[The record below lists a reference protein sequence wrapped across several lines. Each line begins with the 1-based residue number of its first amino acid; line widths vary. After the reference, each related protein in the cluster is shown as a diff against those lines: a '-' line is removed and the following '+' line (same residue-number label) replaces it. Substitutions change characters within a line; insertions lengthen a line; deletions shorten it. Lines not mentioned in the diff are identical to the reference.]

1 MGQNEDTFCRHFFEF
16 SSSYLS
22 YIITL
27 LSLLLNV
34 ICLAV
39 FAKITRQQRKENVYK
54 YLLVKSVA
62 DTYVSLAHSAFV
74 LHDTIFTFGH
84 TNSGSLSKVTVYLV
98 FGCYLS
104 MSMHFVSIVCAIM
117 SSCEVYRNSTGK
129 FKIIDRVS
137 HRIAIVIVFMGC
149 YGFYGLKMYTSM
161 EMIIVPGKY
170 SSDMYL
176 LITNSNM
183 YFAELIMVY
192 AIPCLVITVNN
203 ILLAFVIKSTR
214 GKNNLHSNKS
224 ASTSIECTK
233 VRPVA
238 AIFAVNLLASNGL
251 ALNCIS
257 LLMPTLLGQCFDAL
271 SFLVFWSLFEIN
283 LILYYLFD
291 TTFRLIVNEAWVRF
305 FAMIGLKK

>member
-1 MGQNEDTFCRHFFEF
+1 M
-16 SSSYLS
+16 
-22 YIITL
+22 
-27 LSLLLNV
+27 
-34 ICLAV
+34 
-39 FAKITRQQRKENVYK
+39 
-54 YLLVKSVA
+54 VKSVA

-74 LHDTIFTFGH
+74 LYDTIFTFGH
-84 TNSGSLSKVTVYLV
+84 ANSGSLSKVTVYLV
-98 FGCYLS
+98 FGYYLS

-117 SSCEVYRNSTGK
+117 SSCDVCKNSTGK

-137 HRIAIVIVFMGC
+137 HRIAIAIVFMGS
-149 YGFYGLKMYTSM
+149 YGFYGLKMYASM
-161 EMIIVPGKY
+161 EMIIVPGKN

-192 AIPCLVITVNN
+192 AIPCSIITVLNV
-203 ILLAFVIKSTR
+203 LLAFVIKSAR
-214 GKNNLHSNKS
+214 RKKNLHSNKM
-224 ASTSIECTK
+224 AGTSIECTE

-238 AIFAVNLLASNGL
+238 AVFAVNLLASNGL

-283 LILYYLFD
+283 FILYYLFD
-291 TTFRLIVNEAWVRF
+291 TTFRLIVNEVWVLIL
-305 FAMIGLKK
+305 ATIGLKK